1 MTSPRTSGRQVSVW
15 PLALPIVFW
24 AVIFH
29 FKPLPFWDMMTPAVA
44 IMGAVAVAMS
54 GKGIIAPA
62 PLVREIGKGVASA
75 ALLYGVFFIGNFVAA
90 HIIPGAT
97 ADIGAVYGIRA
108 GTSLVL
114 VSLALLL
121 VIGPGEVL
129 FWQGLVERRWIE
141 RFGAARG
148 WLFTSLVYAGIH
160 LWSGNPMLV
169 LAALVAGLAWGGLYA
184 RGWSVQSLIVSHALW
199 DVGILILFPIR

>member
-1 MTSPRTSGRQVSVW
+1 VTGPGTSDDGISLW

-44 IMGAVAVAMS
+44 IMGAVALSMS
-54 GKGIIAPA
+54 RKGMFAQA
-62 PLVREIGKGVASA
+62 SLVREIGKGVASA
-75 ALLYGVFFIGNFVAA
+75 ALLYGVFFVGNFVAGR
-90 HIIPGAT
+90 IIPGAT

-129 FWQGLVERRWIE
+129 FWQGLVERRWI
-141 RFGAARG
+141 RRLGVGRG
-148 WLFTSLVYAGIH
+148 WLLTSLVYAGIH

-199 DVGILILFPIR
+199 DVGILVLFPIR